1 MKRSSSGIVAI
12 LANYNSPEMR
22 KVLDLK
28 ITSGYPT
35 VTIPAGFKLHIPEL
49 KITSSDYQHIT
60 IPPDLKVHVTGSG
73 KPKIW
78 APRMKNLVTK
88 YGTLRSKL
96 QKVITVV
103 FSPIS
108 DFPIFTDRSYKGALL
123 IGFSQLPHWNEHT
136 SFVLE
141 LFALQTKG
149 VSIPNEAHYTGD
161 QGAYMPWKY
170 SDLGKIFDEPCKKGE
185 FWVRQFAI
193 TNHEPKERK
202 TITVHF
208 WDYCSS

>member
-1 MKRSSSGIVAI
+1 MKKTSSGIVAI

-35 VTIPAGFKLHIPEL
+35 VTIPSNFKLRVPEL
-49 KITSSDYQHIT
+49 NITSSDYQHIT
-60 IPPDLKVHVTGSG
+60 IPPDLNSHITGSG

-78 APRMKNLVTK
+78 APEMKELVTK
-88 YGTLRSKL
+88 KGGLSIKF
-96 QKVITVV
+96 QKIITVV
-103 FSPIS
+103 FPPIS
-108 DFPIFTDRSYKGALL
+108 DFPVFTNRSYKGALL
-123 IGFSQLPHWNEHT
+123 IAFSQMPHWNENT

-141 LFALQTKG
+141 LFALQTRD
-149 VSIPNEAHYTGD
+149 VSIPNENHYTGD

-170 SDLGKIFDEPCKKGE
+170 SEMGKTFDEPYKKGD
-185 FWVRQFAI
+185 FWIRQFAI
-193 TNHEPKERK
+193 TSHEPKDRK

-208 WDYCSS
+208 WNYKQE